1 MLRKSFD
8 IIFLKKKLKL
18 SLLTDDMIWI
28 QIILFFKFC
37 I

>member
-1 MLRKSFD
+1 MLWKSFD
-8 IIFLKKKLKL
+8 IIFLKKKLK
-18 SLLTDDMIWI
+18 LLTDDMIWI